1 MKILVKILFV
11 FTFSIQ
17 TSFSNN
23 HSDNAEHALELLDN
37 ICGDTWCEG
46 DFNFEFTDLE
56 INKKDKS
63 AVVNFEMIDEW
74 YDTEKRFST
83 FCVVPNISSFKDV
96 IDFNSNKKYLTDYF
110 YETLGECISERE
122 DYFRKILDTL

>member
-1 MKILVKILFV
+1 MKKLL
-11 FTFSIQ
+11 FSIII
-17 TSFSNN
+17 SFNSFALDLS
-23 HSDNAEHALELLDN
+23 HEDLSLELLNN

-83 FCVVPNISSFKDV
+83 FCVVPKISSFQDV
-96 IDFNSNKKYLTDYF
+96 IDFDSNKKYLTDYF
-110 YETLGECISERE
+110 YETLGECISDRE
-122 DYFRKILDTL
+122 DYFREILDAI